1 MVCRKTALVCAAEND
16 FVHTATELID
26 AGADLNAKL
35 LIDGCAHFL
44 TAIAK
49 GECEAAAEGQEDERD
64 SHLSLQRLQSKHRI
78 TARAPGDGEA
88 LAAARGRC
96 QNSTFYRVTF

>member
-1 MVCRKTALVCAAEND
+1 MVCRNTALVCAAVND

-26 AGADLNAKL
+26 AGADLNAKSS
-35 LIDGCAHFL
+35 DGCAHFL

-64 SHLSLQRLQSKHRI
+64 SRLSLQRLQS
-78 TARAPGDGEA
+78 
-88 LAAARGRC
+88 
-96 QNSTFYRVTF
+96 